1 MLPVH
6 SLSSCFSFAGLQARA
21 AEQALA
27 SKLQQ
32 TPQWQQMRQLL
43 QEKSQEVMQLRKQLA
58 AYQPQDVPSADATGG
73 RAGMY

>member
-1 MLPVH
+1 V
-6 SLSSCFSFAGLQARA
+6 CGAALQARA

-27 SKLQQ
+27 GKLQH

-58 AYQPQDVPSADATGG
+58 SYQPLDVPSADAVRSSAPSTH
-73 RAGMY
+73 AAAADEF